1 MDSFRSFGPLRV
13 DLSSKFLGIQA
24 GKFTSRA
31 NRTLY
36 NNRLI
41 RKQNICFG
49 LVALVLLSAGSTFA
63 QREGGAIRLKVRDIK
78 GDPLIASVALV
89 SELNHVQ
96 RAFKT
101 NRHGNFVASQLPFG
115 LYRLEVTHPGFV
127 PYSRLI
133 QVRSEVPLT
142 VLVKLGLAP
151 VRSSINVTDSSTL
164 IDPERSRAVYSVG
177 RQALDEQIP
186 AQLGR
191 GVTNA
196 VNSEPGWLYE
206 ANGVL
211 HPRGSEYDVQ
221 FVVNG
226 LPLTENRSAALSPP
240 IPSANV
246 QSMRVMTAGFP
257 AEYGRKLGGVVE
269 VSTVKDLPAGFH
281 MSTLAQGGSFA
292 TACGGVEMGYARSA
306 NQFMLSG
313 SGGVTNRYLD
323 PPVLANYTN
332 RGSSGSSS
340 GMWSRDLTQRDHIQ
354 ISVHRAQVRYAVPN
368 ERIQQE
374 AGQFQSAADFDTS
387 VEGSYD
393 HVLSSDLLFSAQ
405 GSFRDE
411 TFRLWSNRFSTP
423 IVISEQRGFHQGY
436 ARVTLAGTKGI
447 HDWKIG
453 ADALFGPVHE
463 NLQYSIA
470 NLSLF
475 DPGTDPR
482 FELSGKGTD
491 AEPAVYVQDSMHFRN
506 WNLNLG
512 LRYDRY
518 QFVVNQSAWSPRVA
532 VSRYFNKYSLLVHA
546 DYDRVFQTPAMEN
559 LLLASSPAIDQ
570 ISPLVLRLPVEPA
583 RANYYEVGLTKGVRG
598 HIRLDVNVFLRTF
611 RNFADDDTLLNT
623 GVSFPIADARA
634 RIHGVEGK
642 LAMPD
647 WGRFSSSI
655 SYSYQE
661 AVGQGPITGGLFI
674 GSEAISEISDN
685 SRFWVS
691 QDQRNTARASL
702 RYQVTHRLWLSTENS
717 FGSGLPVEL
726 DTGNTNYNFLLAQ
739 YGSQILGKV
748 DFARGRVR
756 PSYSLDAGAGFDL
769 YKREGKN
776 VSLQVQGSNL
786 IDRLNVINFASL
798 FSGTAISTPR
808 SFGLRVKASF

>member
-1 MDSFRSFGPLRV
+1 ML
-13 DLSSKFLGIQA
+13 A
-24 GKFTSRA
+24 
-31 NRTLY
+31 
-36 NNRLI
+36 LI
-41 RKQNICFG
+41 IF
-49 LVALVLLSAGSTFA
+49 SAVSMFA
-63 QREGGAIRLKVRDIK
+63 QREGGAIRLEVRDPK

-96 RAFKT
+96 RSFKT
-101 NRHGNFVASQLPFG
+101 NSHGDFVASQLPFG
-115 LYRLEVTHPGFV
+115 LYRLEVTHAGFV

-151 VRSSINVTDSSTL
+151 VRSSINVTDSTTL

-177 RQALDEQIP
+177 RKVLDERVP
-186 AQLGR
+186 AQMGR

-206 ANGVL
+206 ADGVL

-226 LPLTENRSAALSPP
+226 LPLTENRSAGFSPP
-240 IPSANV
+240 IPSGNV
-246 QSMRVMTAGFP
+246 QSMRVTTAGFP

-281 MSTLAQGGSFA
+281 MSATAQGGSFA
-292 TACGGVEMGYARSA
+292 TASGGVEMGYARAA

-313 SGGVTNRYLD
+313 GAGTTDRYLD
-323 PPVLANYTN
+323 PPVLSNYTN
-332 RGSSGSSS
+332 HGSSGSSS

-354 ISVHRAQVRYAVPN
+354 LSVHRAQVRYAVPN
-368 ERIQQE
+368 EQVQQE
-374 AGQFQSAADFDTS
+374 AGQLQSAADSDTS

-411 TFRLWSNRFSTP
+411 TFRLWSNSLSTP
-423 IVISEQRGFHQGY
+423 VVISQQRGFHQGY

-463 NLQYSIA
+463 NLQYAIA
-470 NLSLF
+470 NPSLF

-482 FELSGKGTD
+482 FAFAGRMTD
-491 AEPAVYVQDSMHFRN
+491 VEPAAFVQDSMHFRN

-512 LRYDRY
+512 LRHDRY
-518 QFVVNQSAWSPRVA
+518 QFVVNQPAWSPRVA
-532 VSRYFNKYSLLVHA
+532 VSRYFRRYSVLVHA
-546 DYDRVFQTPAMEN
+546 DYDRVFQTPAVEN

-583 RANYYEVGLTKGVRG
+583 RANYYEVGVTKGVRG
-598 HIRLDVNVFLRTF
+598 YIRLDVNVFLRTF

-623 GVSFPIADARA
+623 GISFPITDARA
-634 RIHGVEGK
+634 RIQGVEGK
-642 LAMPD
+642 FAMPE
-647 WGRFSSSI
+647 WGQLSSSI

-661 AVGQGPITGGLFI
+661 AVGQGPITGGLLI

-691 QDQRNTARASL
+691 QDQRNTVRASF
-702 RYQVTHRLWLSTENS
+702 RYQATHRLWLATENS
-717 FGSGLPVEL
+717 YGSGLPVEL
-726 DTGNTNYNFLLAQ
+726 DTGNTDYNFLLAQ
-739 YGSQILGKV
+739 YGPQILGKV
-748 DFARGRVR
+748 DFAQGRVR

-769 YKREGKN
+769 YNREGKN
-776 VSLQVQGSNL
+776 VSFQVQGSNL
-786 IDRLNVINFASL
+786 TDRLNVINFASL